1 MKSFDSLTERE
12 ILALAISLEE
22 EDERVYAD
30 FVEGLRENFP
40 GSAAVFDGMRQEE
53 SGHRRRLIELYKEKF
68 GEHIPLIRRQDVRG
82 FVQRTPVWLVR
93 PLGLDVVR
101 KQASAIEVETRG
113 FYEKAA
119 ARSQDASVR
128 QLLDDLANEERHHE
142 ERADELGKEKLPG
155 DVKHAEDESNRR
167 LFVLQIVQPG
177 LAGLMDGSVSTLA
190 PVFAAA
196 LATRNSWDAFVV
208 GLAASIGAGISMGFA
223 EALSDD
229 GSLTGRG
236 HPWLRGLIC
245 GAMTAL
251 GGVGHTFPFLIHDFR
266 FAMGLAIAVVLV
278 ELGVITWIRHRYMD
292 TPIPSAAL
300 QVGLGGALVFVTGIL
315 IGSS

>member
-1 MKSFDSLTERE
+1 
-12 ILALAISLEE
+12 
-22 EDERVYAD
+22 
-30 FVEGLRENFP
+30 
-40 GSAAVFDGMRQEE
+40 
-53 SGHRRRLIELYKEKF
+53 
-68 GEHIPLIRRQDVRG
+68 
-82 FVQRTPVWLVR
+82 
-93 PLGLDVVR
+93 PLGLETVR
-101 KQASAIEVETRG
+101 RQASAIELETRG

-119 ARSQDASVR
+119 ARTQDASIR
-128 QLLDDLANEERHHE
+128 QLLDDLANEERSHE
-142 ERADELGKEKLPG
+142 ERADALEKEKLTAG
-155 DVKHAEDESNRR
+155 VNAEEEEANRR

-196 LATRNSWDAFVV
+196 LATRSSWDAFVV

-236 HPWLRGLIC
+236 HPWVRGLIC

-251 GGVGHTFPFLIHDFR
+251 GGIGHTLPFLLNDFYR
-266 FAMGLAIAVVLV
+266 ALWAAGAVVIA
-278 ELGVITWIRHRYMD
+278 ELGAITWVRHRYMD
-292 TPIPSAAL
+292 SPWISAAL
-300 QVGLGGALVFVTGIL
+300 QVGLGGVLVFITGVL

>member
-1 MKSFDSLTERE
+1 
-12 ILALAISLEE
+12 
-22 EDERVYAD
+22 V
-30 FVEGLRENFP
+30 
-40 GSAAVFDGMRQEE
+40 
-53 SGHRRRLIELYKEKF
+53 RR
-68 GEHIPLIRRQDVRG
+68 
-82 FVQRTPVWLVR
+82 
-93 PLGLDVVR
+93 
-101 KQASAIEVETRG
+101 QASAIELETRG

-119 ARSQDASVR
+119 ARSQDASIR

-142 ERADELGKEKLPG
+142 ERADALEKEKLTAG
-155 DVKHAEDESNRR
+155 VKSQEDEANRR

-196 LATRNSWDAFVV
+196 LATHSSRAAFVV

-236 HPWLRGLIC
+236 HPWVRGLVC

-251 GGVGHTFPFLIHDFR
+251 GGVGHTLPFLIHDFR
-266 FAMGLAIAVVLV
+266 LAMGLAVAVVLA
-278 ELGVITWIRHRYMD
+278 ELGTITWVRHRYMD